1 MSKLGN
7 VKCIKESLPRTKP
20 THNKLKIIR
29 LRGLEVTI
37 CLMACTFL
45 ILYMR
50 RFAHKYLR
58 GTNPALQKTTFTI
71 SEVV

>member
-29 LRGLEVTI
+29 LSDLEVTI
-37 CLMACTFL
+37 FLMACNFL
-45 ILYMR
+45 ISNMR
-50 RFAHKYLR
+50 RFAHKYL
-58 GTNPALQKTTFTI
+58 
-71 SEVV
+71 

>member
-7 VKCIKESLPRTKP
+7 VKCIKESLPITKP

-45 ILYMR
+45 ILNMR
-50 RFAHKYLR
+50 RFAHKYL
-58 GTNPALQKTTFTI
+58 
-71 SEVV
+71 

>member
-7 VKCIKESLPRTKP
+7 VKWIKESLPRTKP

-29 LRGLEVTI
+29 LRVLEVTI

-45 ILYMR
+45 ILNMR
-50 RFAHKYLR
+50 RFAHKYL
-58 GTNPALQKTTFTI
+58 
-71 SEVV
+71 